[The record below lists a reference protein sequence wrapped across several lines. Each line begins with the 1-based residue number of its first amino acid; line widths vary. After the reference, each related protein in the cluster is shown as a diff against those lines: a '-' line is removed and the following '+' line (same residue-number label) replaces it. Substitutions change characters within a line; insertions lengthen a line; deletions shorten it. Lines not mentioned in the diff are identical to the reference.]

1 MSGSAIIKYILL
13 VYLEC
18 IYSNEKIFKKINN
31 KHKFFLIEINDHIK
45 SNNAGITNLMH
56 LHPSFKFVKKECR
69 KIAEKGNLFA
79 LTCAI

>member
-1 MSGSAIIKYILL
+1 MVYL
-13 VYLEC
+13 VY
-18 IYSNEKIFKKINN
+18 IYIYEQIFKVMNN